1 MGNVC
6 TWPLATPW
14 RFHSG
19 GFATRLTPV
28 LKTHVQPT
36 RRSRDEKVP
45 LSSAGSWDRDT
56 SCRVKHLMSMRTEW
70 PGSAGKDSSL
80 AEKALAFPLGG
91 GSLPDSPPS
100 RKRMCGEHGS
110 RSENGSRV
118 EHDALSLAMRCV
130 SGSMAARH
138 YIAVTSIRL
147 VLTVNH
153 QGYFRI
159 TSVRNLL
166 RSTSSA
172 RFTSDEPSPFT
183 SGNETF
189 SSNAWS
195 DK

>member
-70 PGSAGKDSSL
+70 PRFGRQRLEPGGKSPSVSAR
-80 AEKALAFPLGG
+80 G

-138 YIAVTSIRL
+138 YIAVTSAMEF
-147 VLTVNH
+147 LTLPVAP
-153 QGYFRI
+153 Q
-159 TSVRNLL
+159 
-166 RSTSSA
+166 
-172 RFTSDEPSPFT
+172 E
-183 SGNETF
+183 
-189 SSNAWS
+189 
-195 DK
+195 